1 MTRALLDTS
10 AYSAFKRGHPGILRR
25 IGEADEIALNTIVLG
40 ELHSGFRRG
49 SLRRR
54 NEEELETFL
63 ASPRV
68 SVIKLDEETADRYA
82 TIVEALRNAAT
93 PIPTNDIWIASTAM
107 QHGLVVLTTDEHY
120 KRVSQVI
127 VEHFAP

>member
-1 MTRALLDTS
+1 MTRAFLDTS
-10 AYSAFKRGHPGILRR
+10 AYSAFKRGHPGVLRR
-25 IGEADEIALNTIVLG
+25 IGEVDEIALNAIVLG

-54 NEEELETFL
+54 NEEELESFL

-68 SVIKLDEETADRYA
+68 SVFRLDEETADRYA
-82 TIVEALRNAAT
+82 TIVEALRKAGT

-107 QHGLVVLTTDEHY
+107 QYGLVLLTTDDHY
-120 KRVSQVI
+120 KRVSQII